1 MRSLALVTIACL
13 AVSPVSAQEAE
24 GEAAPEEGLSLI
36 EEGARMFLEGL
47 AEDMAPAMKDLAE
60 LAESWQPQMREFVT
74 QMGPALSELLDKVDD
89 ISRYHA
95 PEMLPNGDIIM
106 RRKAPAEEDPG
117 EGLLPPMK
125 PGEDIEI

>member
-1 MRSLALVTIACL
+1 MRSLALVTIAYL
-13 AVSPVSAQEAE
+13 AVSPVSAQETE
-24 GEAAPEEGLSLI
+24 GEPAPEEGLSLI

-106 RRKAPAEEDPG
+106 RRKAPAEEGPG
-117 EGLLPPMK
+117 EGLLPMK

>member
-13 AVSPVSAQEAE
+13 AISPVSAQEAE
-24 GEAAPEEGLSLI
+24 GEPAPEEGLSLI

-106 RRKAPAEEDPG
+106 RRKAPAEDGPG
-117 EGLLPPMK
+117 EGLLAPMK

>member
-24 GEAAPEEGLSLI
+24 GEPAPEEGLSLI

-106 RRKAPAEEDPG
+106 RRKAPAEDGPG
-117 EGLLPPMK
+117 EDLLPMK

>member
-24 GEAAPEEGLSLI
+24 GEPAPEEGLSLI

-95 PEMLPNGDIIM
+95 PEMLPNGDIII
-106 RRKAPAEEDPG
+106 RRKAPAEDAPG
-117 EGLLPPMK
+117 EGLLPLK

>member
-24 GEAAPEEGLSLI
+24 GEPAPEEGLSLI

-74 QMGPALSELLDKVDD
+74 QMRRRAAGRSRGGDLGPARDHDGAARVAAGSPRTLSV
-89 ISRYHA
+89 
-95 PEMLPNGDIIM
+95 
-106 RRKAPAEEDPG
+106 
-117 EGLLPPMK
+117 
-125 PGEDIEI
+125 